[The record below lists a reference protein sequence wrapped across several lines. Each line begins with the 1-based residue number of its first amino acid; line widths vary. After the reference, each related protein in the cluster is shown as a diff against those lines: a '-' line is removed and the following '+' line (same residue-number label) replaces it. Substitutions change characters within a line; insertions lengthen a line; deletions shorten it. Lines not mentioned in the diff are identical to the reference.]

1 MRPWLPAPR
10 TLGEENLCARVSL
23 YDVFPCRTLDHTPT
37 TNPTPNSPFPSALH
51 RSRLRASSQ
60 PAGPGTAGAELSNP
74 VSMTPCYP
82 HLQCLTHV
90 PHIHVCTV
98 SSGVP
103 SLTSSLN
110 TTGRLVH
117 IGNKTYAACDTYR
130 DCAEMSGGRL
140 VNECFSRTLP
150 NGTGATAKVAI
161 CSCMGF
167 AGFIPQ
173 IDEEPCWEARCNV
186 GTKTCLTRHVEG
198 YFNLVSAGRGGR
210 WCIVAENATL
220 EWQEPAC
227 SSLKNRHLYAS
238 THIREHFLLIL
249 SLSHTHT
256 HILIPAFPP
265 HFPPR
270 SFSSCSCSA

>member
-1 MRPWLPAPR
+1 MHTKCVSRDLKR
-10 TLGEENLCARVSL
+10 TCAHHAYPYSTTTCRASTISL
-23 YDVFPCRTLDHTPT
+23 TQLLYQL
-37 TNPTPNSPFPSALH
+37 PFPNC
-51 RSRLRASSQ
+51 RV
-60 PAGPGTAGAELSNP
+60 PTWVPYPKGANF
-74 VSMTPCYP
+74 TR
-82 HLQCLTHV
+82 
-90 PHIHVCTV
+90 
-98 SSGVP
+98 
-103 SLTSSLN
+103 
-110 TTGRLVH
+110 RLVH

-167 AGFIPQ
+167 AGFLPQ

>member
-1 MRPWLPAPR
+1 
-10 TLGEENLCARVSL
+10 
-23 YDVFPCRTLDHTPT
+23 
-37 TNPTPNSPFPSALH
+37 
-51 RSRLRASSQ
+51 
-60 PAGPGTAGAELSNP
+60 
-74 VSMTPCYP
+74 
-82 HLQCLTHV
+82 
-90 PHIHVCTV
+90 
-98 SSGVP
+98 
-103 SLTSSLN
+103 
-110 TTGRLVH
+110 
-117 IGNKTYAACDTYR
+117 
-130 DCAEMSGGRL
+130 MSGGRL

-265 HFPPR
+265 RFPLGPSLRTAVLHDASR
-270 SFSSCSCSA
+270 SVFRPARCGHIVQKRRLQPVSNNNFMYHTVAMFGDHRERWVESVEDHRGRRPSPGHQGRHRGRILRTRLHDFVDSIGCEHASHVASGTF

>member
-1 MRPWLPAPR
+1 M
-10 TLGEENLCARVSL
+10 
-23 YDVFPCRTLDHTPT
+23 
-37 TNPTPNSPFPSALH
+37 ALH
-51 RSRLRASSQ
+51 QVLLLVTASLATLASGAPHDHNGVHDDPYGNIQRPKRTMVWWWGVVLHTKCVSRDLKRTCAHHAYPYSTTTCRASTIS
-60 PAGPGTAGAELSNP
+60 
-74 VSMTPCYP
+74 
-82 HLQCLTHV
+82 LTHLLYQLPSPNCRV
-90 PHIHVCTV
+90 PTW
-98 SSGVP
+98 VP
-103 SLTSSLN
+103 YPKGANFTR
-110 TTGRLVH
+110 RLVH

-249 SLSHTHT
+249 SLTHT
-256 HILIPAFPP
+256 T
-265 HFPPR
+265 HFN
-270 SFSSCSCSA
+270 